1 MKDWEKPF
9 NFGYWFGVLV
19 GLLASLALYLLLPND
34 ACAQTG
40 WENNPLNYKNSPY
53 NYDNSQY
60 NHKNSQY
67 NWENSSYNL
76 DSKNGIYNNQGN
88 RIGYEV
94 QNDQGTRNIY
104 DNNGNRVGYAK

>member
-19 GLLASLALYLLLPND
+19 GVLASLALYLLLPND
-34 ACAQTG
+34 ACAQTN

-53 NYDNSQY
+53 NYDNSPY
-60 NHKNSQY
+60 NYKNSQY
-67 NWENSSYNL
+67 NWQNSPYNL

-94 QNDQGTRNIY
+94 QNSQGTRNVY
-104 DNNGNRVGYAK
+104 DNNGNRVGYQR

>member
-19 GLLASLALYLLLPND
+19 GVLASLALYLLLPNN
-34 ACAQTG
+34 ACAQTS

-60 NHKNSQY
+60 NYKNSPY
-67 NWENSSYNL
+67 NWENSPYNL
-76 DSKNGIYNNQGN
+76 DSKSSLYSNDGS

-94 QNDQGTRNIY
+94 QNSQGTRNIY
-104 DNNGNRVGYAK
+104 DNNGNKVGYGK

>member
-19 GLLASLALYLLLPND
+19 GILASLAFYLLLPND
-34 ACAQTG
+34 ACAQTS

-60 NHKNSQY
+60 NYKNSPY
-67 NWENSSYNL
+67 NWENSPYNL
-76 DSKNGIYNNQGN
+76 DSKSSLYSNDGS

-94 QNDQGTRNIY
+94 QNSQGTRNIY
-104 DNNGNRVGYAK
+104 DNNGNRVGYGK

>member
-1 MKDWEKPF
+1 MKDWIM
-9 NFGYWFGVLV
+9 GLV
-19 GLLASLALYLLLPND
+19 AGLLVAIAILSFMALT
-34 ACAQTG
+34 ATRVCAQTS

-60 NHKNSQY
+60 NYKNSQY
-67 NWENSSYNL
+67 NWENSPYNM

-94 QNDQGTRNIY
+94 QNSQGTRNIY
-104 DNNGNRVGYAK
+104 DNNGNRVGYQR

>member
-19 GLLASLALYLLLPND
+19 GVLASLALYLLLPNN
-34 ACAQTG
+34 ACAQTS

-60 NHKNSQY
+60 NYKNSPY
-67 NWENSSYNL
+67 NWENSPYNL
-76 DSKNGIYNNQGN
+76 DSKSSLYSNDGS

-94 QNDQGTRNIY
+94 QNSQGTRNIY

>member
-19 GLLASLALYLLLPND
+19 GVLASLALYLLLPNN
-34 ACAQTG
+34 ACAQTS

-53 NYDNSQY
+53 NFDNSQY
-60 NHKNSQY
+60 NYKNSQY
-67 NWENSSYNL
+67 NWENSPYNL
-76 DSKNGIYNNQGN
+76 DSKSSLYSNDGS

-94 QNDQGTRNIY
+94 QNSQGTRNIY
-104 DNNGNRVGYAK
+104 DNNGNRVGYGR

>member
-1 MKDWEKPF
+1 MKDWEK
-9 NFGYWFGVLV
+9 GYWLGVLAGSV
-19 GLLASLALYLLLPND
+19 GIGLLAGVLFYAHPV
-34 ACAQTG
+34 CAQTS

-60 NHKNSQY
+60 NYKNSQY
-67 NWENSSYNL
+67 NWENSPYNM
-76 DSKNGIYNNQGN
+76 DSKSGIYSNDGS

-94 QNDQGTRNIY
+94 QNGQGTRNIY

>member
-34 ACAQTG
+34 ACAQTS

-60 NHKNSQY
+60 NYKNSPY
-67 NWENSSYNL
+67 NWENSSYNPN
-76 DSKNGIYNNQGN
+76 SKSGIYSNDGS